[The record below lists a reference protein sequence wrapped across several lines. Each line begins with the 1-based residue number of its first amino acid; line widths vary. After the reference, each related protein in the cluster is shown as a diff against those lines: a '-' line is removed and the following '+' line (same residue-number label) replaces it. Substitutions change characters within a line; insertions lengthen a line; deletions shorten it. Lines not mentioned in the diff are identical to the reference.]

1 MNLMKLITKRRSE
14 RFVDH
19 GHFTNLIVYLEEK
32 NTLHYRMFAHHVSFH
47 AGGQD
52 YFKQSNTRLHFIAE
66 RATQMGLELLG
77 EPWQMVDEISALG
90 LRHVGYGIPTETRR
104 GVLEN
109 WRFKSG
115 ARLTAA
121 CCITV

>member
-1 MNLMKLITKRRSE
+1 
-14 RFVDH
+14 
-19 GHFTNLIVYLEEK
+19 
-32 NTLHYRMFAHHVSFH
+32 MFAHHFSFRV
-47 AGGQD
+47 GGQD

-66 RATQMGLELLG
+66 RATQMSLELLG
-77 EPWQMVDEISALG
+77 DPWKMVDEISALG

-115 ARLTAA
+115 ACLTATR
-121 CCITV
+121 CIPVVMCGDCKEFIH